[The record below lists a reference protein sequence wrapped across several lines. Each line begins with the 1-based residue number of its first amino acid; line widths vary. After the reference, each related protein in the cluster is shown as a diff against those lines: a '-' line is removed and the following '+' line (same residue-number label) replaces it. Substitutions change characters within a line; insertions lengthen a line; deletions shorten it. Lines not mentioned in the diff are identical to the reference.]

1 MPGKDT
7 YNNVVKILMNYS
19 KADMPIDQITPQT
32 SLLGDLK
39 INSARLVD
47 IIIDFEDTFDIAID
61 DKDADGV
68 ATVKDA
74 VDLITNLTKQ

>member
-74 VDLITNLTKQ
+74 VDLITNLAK

>member
-19 KADMPIDQITPQT
+19 KADMPIDQVTAQT

-74 VDLITNLTKQ
+74 VDLITNLAK